1 MSIGIE
7 DKRGTTRKSHINR
20 TPNKSINNTNG
31 DFMRTSITIFSVRSL
46 YSWLLVLVSEYLSV
60 HVSLVILKDTP
71 TQNSFPDVSTEDKIN
86 VGLKL
91 T

>member
-1 MSIGIE
+1 MFKLKAS
-7 DKRGTTRKSHINR
+7 
-20 TPNKSINNTNG
+20 P
-31 DFMRTSITIFSVRSL
+31 TSDRIFSVRSL
-46 YSWLLVLVSEYLSV
+46 YSWLLVSVYLSV

-71 TQNSFPDVSTEDKIN
+71 TGNSFPDVSAEDKIN

>member
-1 MSIGIE
+1 MF
-7 DKRGTTRKSHINR
+7 KFK
-20 TPNKSINNTNG
+20 
-31 DFMRTSITIFSVRSL
+31 TSPTSDRIFSVRFL
-46 YSWLLVLVSEYLSV
+46 YSWLSVSSYLSV

-71 TQNSFPDVSTEDKIN
+71 TGNSFPDVSTEDRIN